1 MSCPNCQ
8 RDARFVEYRECGIT
22 SLLGHATYER
32 AYYHCKHCHQGWFPS
47 DSELGIVERKTAG
60 AREVTTLVGTLEAFE
75 EAANKV
81 LKRLTGLSMSAS
93 TVQRTTEAVG
103 EDVARRRAAG
113 EVFGP
118 SQAWAWNL
126 DHAGRRIACVA
137 LDATGV
143 HQQGPRGEKRPDRMP
158 YVAAVFNARPRQAG
172 RSGPLQEVRYIAGLM
187 SLPEIGSEL
196 RRECQHVG
204 IENADIIVALSD
216 GGNGLENCLLDGMAG
231 LGPKIEFVLDFYHAV
246 EHLREFAQCLSPADD
261 PSRIKNVETWSH
273 RLKHAGGQAL
283 VEDLQAMD
291 LTGASPS
298 VHEAHADLLGYL
310 ERNLHRTDYPTY
322 LARGWQIGSGTI
334 ESACKTVVGQRLK
347 HGGMRWRERG
357 TTALCQLRAL
367 FKSTAPVWEA
377 YWSRETAP

>member
-1 MSCPNCQ
+1 
-8 RDARFVEYRECGIT
+8 VEYRRCQIT

-32 AYYHCKHCHQGWFPS
+32 AYYHCRHCHQGWFPS
-47 DSELGIVERKTAG
+47 DSELGIVERKSSG
-60 AREVTTLVGTLEAFE
+60 AREVVTLVGTLDAFE
-75 EAANKV
+75 EAAHKV
-81 LKRLTGLSMSAS
+81 LNRLTGLSMSAS

-118 SQAWAWNL
+118 PQVWAWNL
-126 DHAGRRIACVA
+126 DHAGRKVACIA

-158 YVAAVFNARPRQAG
+158 YVAAVFNARPREAG

-196 RRECQHVG
+196 RRECQQVG
-204 IENADIIVALSD
+204 IENADVIVALSD
-216 GGNGLENCLLDGMAG
+216 GGNGLEGCLLDAMAG
-231 LGPKIEFVLDFYHAV
+231 LGPRIEFVLDFYHAV
-246 EHLREFAQCLSPADD
+246 EHLRAFAQCLIPEDEQ
-261 PSRIKNVETWSH
+261 RRKEQVETWSH

-283 VEDLQAMD
+283 VKDLRTLD
-291 LTGASPS
+291 LTAASPS
-298 VHEAHADLLGYL
+298 VHKAREDLLGYL
-310 ERNLHRTDYPTY
+310 ERNLHRTEYPTY

-347 HGGMRWRERG
+347 QGGMRWRERG

-377 YWSRETAP
+377 YWSRELAT